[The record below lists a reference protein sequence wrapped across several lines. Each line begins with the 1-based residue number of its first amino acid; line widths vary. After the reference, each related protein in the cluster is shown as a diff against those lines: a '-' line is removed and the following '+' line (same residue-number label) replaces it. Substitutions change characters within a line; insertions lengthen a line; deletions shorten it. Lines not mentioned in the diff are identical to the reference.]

1 MVKWVREQLQALRSY
16 GGSDISTTTLAGAEL
31 RRVTMVA
38 ALIPRISK
46 RVATI
51 SSVGFAPWA
60 EPQPSAHSRNF
71 PPPAILAARRP
82 GVQSRWKEQNR
93 LAIKHSL

>member
-1 MVKWVREQLQALRSY
+1 MVKWVREQLQALKSFR
-16 GGSDISTTTLAGAEL
+16 GSDTGT
-31 RRVTMVA
+31 VMVA
-38 ALIPRISK
+38 ALMPRISK

>member
-1 MVKWVREQLQALRSY
+1 MVKWVRVKLQELKSFR
-16 GGSDISTTTLAGAEL
+16 GSDTGT
-31 RRVTMVA
+31 VMVA
-38 ALIPRISK
+38 ALMPRVSK